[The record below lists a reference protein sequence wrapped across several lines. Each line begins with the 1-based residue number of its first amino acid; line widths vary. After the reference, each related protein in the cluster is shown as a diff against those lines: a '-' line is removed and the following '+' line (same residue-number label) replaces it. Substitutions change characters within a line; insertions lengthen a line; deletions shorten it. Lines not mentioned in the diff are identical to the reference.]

1 LLYSHYEWPIHYSQQ
16 GLLSYVVLALLP
28 FPGCLLWRSEILS
41 GCPYL
46 FVFAV
51 LLASPA
57 HLHLGIQMDF
67 S

>member
-1 LLYSHYEWPIHYSQQ
+1 
-16 GLLSYVVLALLP
+16 LLSYVVLALLP
-28 FPGCLLWRSEILS
+28 FPGRLLWRSEVLS
-41 GCPYL
+41 GCLYL
-46 FVFAV
+46 FVFAM